1 MEQVVQLSDAR
12 QAPLSL
18 EEQLARVL
26 EAAREAVA
34 VDRLHLWAIAPEG
47 DRLLYVTGSGLSEKD
62 RRSLSERPEL
72 SLADAGAM
80 ARAVRDKAAL
90 LVNGA
95 ESRPPQ
101 SRATYKALH
110 AKSFLV
116 VPLLARDRVL
126 GLLVADN
133 RYSDAP
139 LVADRL
145 RLLHTFALHLATAV
159 DNASVR
165 IELQASERNLAEAVE
180 QQTATSEI
188 LRVISN
194 SPTDVQPVFDAIAR
208 SALRLIG
215 GHSAGVA
222 RRDDDTLHLAAM
234 TATN

>member
-1 MEQVVQLSDAR
+1 MERVVQLSDAR

-18 EEQLARVL
+18 EEQFAREL

-47 DRLLYVTGSGLSEKD
+47 DRLLYVTGSGLSEED
-62 RRSLSERPEL
+62 RHSLSERPEL
-72 SLADAGAM
+72 SLADGGAM
-80 ARAVRDKAAL
+80 AKAVREKAAL
-90 LVNGA
+90 LVEGS
-95 ESRPPQ
+95 ESRLPRL
-101 SRATYKALH
+101 RAGFQALR

-159 DNASVR
+159 DNAR
-165 IELQASERNLAEAVE
+165 LLTELESRSRDLSKSLE

-188 LRVISN
+188 LRVISS

-222 RRDDDTLHLAAM
+222 RRADDTLH
-234 TATN
+234 